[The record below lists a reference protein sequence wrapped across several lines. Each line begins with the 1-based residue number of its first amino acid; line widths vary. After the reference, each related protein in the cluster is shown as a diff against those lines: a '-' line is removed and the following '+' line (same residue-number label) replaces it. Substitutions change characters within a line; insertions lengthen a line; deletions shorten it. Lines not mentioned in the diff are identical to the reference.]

1 MEYRNRIL
9 IVDDDDFLRESL
21 EDDLR
26 EHYEVF
32 AASSGEEALELLSE
46 VQRLALILLDV
57 KMPGMS
63 GYEVHE
69 RIKDMPVC
77 HEVPVIY
84 LTGLTHP
91 DEEKKG
97 LGTGAAD
104 FLTKPCETDIL
115 LARVENRLRNAKRLD
130 LRKLAGLPETFSELE
145 LTILQY
151 MALSYS
157 NEEIAEKTGYVNSYV
172 RKIVMNVMQ
181 KLHMESRRDAKR
193 FIIE

>member
-1 MEYRNRIL
+1 M
-9 IVDDDDFLRESL
+9 
-21 EDDLR
+21 
-26 EHYEVF
+26 
-32 AASSGEEALELLSE
+32 LLSDL
-46 VQRLALILLDV
+46 QRLDLILLDV

-63 GYEVHE
+63 GYELHE